1 MVDGLKKQMRRF
13 ENLIGFEGKL
23 DVTSRESV
31 ETLMDALSLKY
42 KVIRCYFRIILTLLH
57 IFNEIARRANI

>member
-23 DVTSRESV
+23 DVISRESL
-31 ETLMDALSLKY
+31 EALIDALS
-42 KVIRCYFRIILTLLH
+42 
-57 IFNEIARRANI
+57 